1 MLRFAEEILLL
12 LLRDDSG
19 RFVAVPG
26 TALDN
31 RAVAAAAV
39 ARGESAPGSSD

>member
-1 MLRFAEEILLL
+1 MLKFAEEILLL

-26 TALDN
+26 IALDN
-31 RAVAAAAV
+31 RAVAAAA